1 MVHCL
6 RKRKSGAILIFKSI
20 CGSKANNL
28 GKCLILFATVLF
40 IVEEH

>member
-6 RKRKSGAILIFKSI
+6 RKRKSGAILFFKSI
-20 CGSKANNL
+20 CGSKANKR
-28 GKCLILFATVLF
+28 KCLILFATVLF